1 MCPEKSNPL
10 YIEQYKCQNLNES
23 EQNDFIMDI
32 QQLITLLR
40 NNPFQQNLMIASAIY
55 CGLNV

>member
-1 MCPEKSNPL
+1 
-10 YIEQYKCQNLNES
+10 
-23 EQNDFIMDI
+23 MDI

-55 CGLNV
+55 CGLNVWNFIQAFLLYDV